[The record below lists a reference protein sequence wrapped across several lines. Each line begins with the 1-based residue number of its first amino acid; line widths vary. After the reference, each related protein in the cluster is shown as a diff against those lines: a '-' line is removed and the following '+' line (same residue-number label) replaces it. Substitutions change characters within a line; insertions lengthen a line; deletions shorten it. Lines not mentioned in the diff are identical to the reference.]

1 MTLIDLR
8 ALHNK
13 IVLVK
18 SSRDRRNPPTAMRGT
33 IEVHDDP
40 CDRGTPLVQ
49 ITLGFPQMFTTRAH
63 HRTITL
69 DAASVERLAAS
80 ECHGAFEITVEEPL
94 DPEAPPGN
102 E

>member
-1 MTLIDLR
+1 MTVTDLR

-18 SSRDRRNPPTAMRGT
+18 SARDTRNPPTALRGT
-33 IEVHDDP
+33 IEVHEDP
-40 CDRGTPLVQ
+40 TDRSPLVQ
-49 ITLGFPQMFTTRAH
+49 VVLDFPQMFTTRAH

-69 DAASVERLAAS
+69 DARAVERLLAS
-80 ECHGAFEITVEEPL
+80 ERNGSFELTLDDPL
-94 DPEAPPGN
+94 DPAAPPGN

>member
-1 MTLIDLR
+1 MTLVDLR
-8 ALHNK
+8 ALHHK

-18 SSRDRRNPPTAMRGT
+18 SGRDHCNPPTALRGT

-40 CDRGTPLVQ
+40 GARGTPLVQ

-69 DAASVERLAAS
+69 DAAAVERLVAS
-80 ECHGAFEITVEEPL
+80 ERNGTFELTLDEPL
-94 DPEAPPGN
+94 DPAISPGQ
-102 E
+102 